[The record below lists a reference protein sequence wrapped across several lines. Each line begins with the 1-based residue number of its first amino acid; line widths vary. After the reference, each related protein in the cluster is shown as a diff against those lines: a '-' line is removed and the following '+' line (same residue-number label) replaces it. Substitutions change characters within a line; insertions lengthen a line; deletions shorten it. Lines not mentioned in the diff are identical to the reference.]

1 MGNAEFSLKGYQM
14 FRKDREVRRGGG
26 VALYIKQSI
35 QAYEFQINN
44 VVDYDE
50 AIWCNILIRGAK
62 LTVGVVYRCPS
73 TSKEQD
79 VILHNVI
86 SHVSRNDCVIM
97 GDFNHADIRW
107 NSLDSC
113 DDGKAFLILVQDCF
127 LTQHVSEPTR
137 GDNIL
142 DLILSTQK
150 EMIDN
155 VRVVEPLGKSD
166 HSQIQFNL
174 RVKTVNKGTKQK
186 RRDFQ
191 KGDYDGM
198 RQYAHNKKWK
208 LNILKF
214 ADDTKMFRRVESQ
227 EDRHQLQS
235 DLNKLV
241 KWAEKWQMLF
251 NKDKCKCLHI
261 GQANAKNNYL
271 MNNTVLLS
279 TEREKD
285 VGVVVSSD
293 MKVSEQCGIAARKG
307 NQILGLIRRN
317 IAYRDKRLIIPLY
330 MSLVRPHLEYCIQ
343 AWRPHMRKDIDKLER
358 VQRRATRLISE
369 ISQLSYEERLQQ
381 CRLTTLETRRI
392 RGDQIEVFKIM
403 HGYEGLNKDMFF
415 RLKNDSITRGHSLA
429 LVKSHSRLDIR
440 KYTFSQRVVNDW
452 NKLPEECINATSVNM
467 FKNKIDQY
475 YLKTRRE

>member
-1 MGNAEFSLKGYQM
+1 MGESVVNWVRDWLSG
-14 FRKDREVRRGGG
+14 RKQR
-26 VALYIKQSI
+26 
-35 QAYEFQINN
+35 
-44 VVDYDE
+44 VVVE
-50 AIWCNILIRGAK
+50 GEESSWR
-62 LTVGVVYRCPS
+62 P
-73 TSKEQD
+73 
-79 VILHNVI
+79 VI
-86 SHVSRNDCVIM
+86 SGVPQGSVLGPI
-97 GDFNHADIRW
+97 
-107 NSLDSC
+107 L
-113 DDGKAFLILVQDCF
+113 FLIYI
-127 LTQHVSEPTR
+127 
-137 GDNIL
+137 N
-142 DLILSTQK
+142 DLENEIGS
-150 EMIDN
+150 
-155 VRVVEPLGKSD
+155 
-166 HSQIQFNL
+166 
-174 RVKTVNKGTKQK
+174 
-186 RRDFQ
+186 
-191 KGDYDGM
+191 
-198 RQYAHNKKWK
+198 
-208 LNILKF
+208 NILKF
-214 ADDTKMFRRVESQ
+214 ADDTQMFRRVESQ

-261 GQANAKNNYL
+261 GQASAKNNYL

-415 RLKNDSITRGHSLA
+415 RIKNDSITRGHSLA

>member
-1 MGNAEFSLKGYQM
+1 MIS
-14 FRKDREVRRGGG
+14 G
-26 VALYIKQSI
+26 VPQGSVLGPILFIIYI
-35 QAYEFQINN
+35 
-44 VVDYDE
+44 
-50 AIWCNILIRGAK
+50 
-62 LTVGVVYRCPS
+62 
-73 TSKEQD
+73 
-79 VILHNVI
+79 
-86 SHVSRNDCVIM
+86 NDLENEI
-97 GDFNHADIRW
+97 G
-107 NSLDSC
+107 S
-113 DDGKAFLILVQDCF
+113 
-127 LTQHVSEPTR
+127 
-137 GDNIL
+137 
-142 DLILSTQK
+142 
-150 EMIDN
+150 
-155 VRVVEPLGKSD
+155 
-166 HSQIQFNL
+166 
-174 RVKTVNKGTKQK
+174 
-186 RRDFQ
+186 
-191 KGDYDGM
+191 
-198 RQYAHNKKWK
+198 
-208 LNILKF
+208 NILKF

-415 RLKNDSITRGHSLA
+415 RIKNDSITRGHSLA
-429 LVKSHSRLDIR
+429 LVKSHSRLHIR

>member
-1 MGNAEFSLKGYQM
+1 MILHFHCKLDIECLILIKYTFSLPKPDDSFCQSTFSINGP
-14 FRKDREVRRGGG
+14 RKVQGGG
-26 VALYIKQSI
+26 AQHHVQCQPRVIITLRR
-35 QAYEFQINN
+35 
-44 VVDYDE
+44 D
-50 AIWCNILIRGAK
+50 C
-62 LTVGVVYRCPS
+62 YRCGNLFCGARFCAIS
-73 TSKEQD
+73 TLYGMGESVVNWVRDWLSGRKQRVVVEGEESSWRP
-79 VILHNVI
+79 VI
-86 SHVSRNDCVIM
+86 SGVPQGSVLGPI
-97 GDFNHADIRW
+97 
-107 NSLDSC
+107 L
-113 DDGKAFLILVQDCF
+113 FLIYI
-127 LTQHVSEPTR
+127 
-137 GDNIL
+137 N
-142 DLILSTQK
+142 DLENEIGS
-150 EMIDN
+150 
-155 VRVVEPLGKSD
+155 
-166 HSQIQFNL
+166 
-174 RVKTVNKGTKQK
+174 
-186 RRDFQ
+186 
-191 KGDYDGM
+191 
-198 RQYAHNKKWK
+198 
-208 LNILKF
+208 NILKF

-415 RLKNDSITRGHSLA
+415 RIKNDSITRGHSLA

>member
-1 MGNAEFSLKGYQM
+1 MEIS
-14 FRKDREVRRGGG
+14 R
-26 VALYIKQSI
+26 
-35 QAYEFQINN
+35 
-44 VVDYDE
+44 
-50 AIWCNILIRGAK
+50 
-62 LTVGVVYRCPS
+62 
-73 TSKEQD
+73 
-79 VILHNVI
+79 LH
-86 SHVSRNDCVIM
+86 
-97 GDFNHADIRW
+97 
-107 NSLDSC
+107 
-113 DDGKAFLILVQDCF
+113 LV
-127 LTQHVSEPTR
+127 
-137 GDNIL
+137 
-142 DLILSTQK
+142 
-150 EMIDN
+150 
-155 VRVVEPLGKSD
+155 
-166 HSQIQFNL
+166 
-174 RVKTVNKGTKQK
+174 
-186 RRDFQ
+186 
-191 KGDYDGM
+191 
-198 RQYAHNKKWK
+198 
-208 LNILKF
+208 
-214 ADDTKMFRRVESQ
+214 
-227 EDRHQLQS
+227 
-235 DLNKLV
+235 
-241 KWAEKWQMLF
+241 
-251 NKDKCKCLHI
+251 KCLHI
-261 GQANAKNNYL
+261 GQANAKKNYL

-415 RLKNDSITRGHSLA
+415 RIKNDSITRGHSLA

>member
-1 MGNAEFSLKGYQM
+1 MSCPEPYKFGSVCTFECDTGYELP
-14 FRKDREVRRGGG
+14 DS
-26 VALYIKQSI
+26 AI
-35 QAYEFQINN
+35 
-44 VVDYDE
+44 DE
-50 AIWCNILIRGAK
+50 AKCIYVSKPGVPSGADWDGIPTECISK
-62 LTVGVVYRCPS
+62 CVQPGVPGTSSQQSVPVSVCSQESLPELTGTSSQQSVPVSVCSQESLPELTGMSKQRVVVEGEESSWRP
-73 TSKEQD
+73 
-79 VILHNVI
+79 VI
-86 SHVSRNDCVIM
+86 SGVPQGSVLGPI
-97 GDFNHADIRW
+97 
-107 NSLDSC
+107 L
-113 DDGKAFLILVQDCF
+113 FLIYI
-127 LTQHVSEPTR
+127 
-137 GDNIL
+137 N
-142 DLILSTQK
+142 DLENEIGS
-150 EMIDN
+150 
-155 VRVVEPLGKSD
+155 
-166 HSQIQFNL
+166 
-174 RVKTVNKGTKQK
+174 
-186 RRDFQ
+186 
-191 KGDYDGM
+191 
-198 RQYAHNKKWK
+198 
-208 LNILKF
+208 NILKF

-415 RLKNDSITRGHSLA
+415 RIKNDSITRGHSLA